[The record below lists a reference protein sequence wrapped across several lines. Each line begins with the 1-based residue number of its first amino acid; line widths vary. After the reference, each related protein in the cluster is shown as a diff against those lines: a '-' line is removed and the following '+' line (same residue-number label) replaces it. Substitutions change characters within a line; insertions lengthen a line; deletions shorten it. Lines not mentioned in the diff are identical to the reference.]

1 MKLPCLPRP
10 EILFRGA
17 QIVQR
22 NSDSSEELQ
31 RGEQD
36 EVLEADRQDEV
47 LEPDQQDEFPENAV
61 GRVQQKEQSRGDGAH
76 HATALK
82 QRKKRLKEKWV
93 FEK

>member
-31 RGEQD
+31 QGEQD
-36 EVLEADRQDEV
+36 EVPEADEQDEV
-47 LEPDQQDEFPENAV
+47 P
-61 GRVQQKEQSRGDGAH
+61 
-76 HATALK
+76 
-82 QRKKRLKEKWV
+82 
-93 FEK
+93 